1 MSFAWNL
8 KTLRSEAGLTQGELA
23 SKVGASQKTIS
34 SWETGRTVPTV
45 GDVARLCKALDCT
58 MERLTGTK
66 AHDIADI
73 TLDDILVR
81 IRTLSVLELRTLR
94 KEIDN
99 VVETQERIQKMEEE
113 RRKYLAQIA
122 EYEAKI
128 NDLRQRINDTK

>member
-34 SWETGRTVPTV
+34 SWETGRTEPTV

-66 AHDIADI
+66 THDISDI
-73 TLDDILVR
+73 SLDDILVR
-81 IRTLSVLELRTLR
+81 IRSLSGPELTTLR
-94 KEIDN
+94 KEIED
-99 VVETQERIQKMEEE
+99 VIHTQERIRQMEEE

-128 NDLRQRINDTK
+128 NSLRQKINDTK